1 MKILNFITLTF
12 SFASLILASC
22 NITNDYKNAKI
33 ETVIENVKQSNSL
46 RTYDECLNDG
56 YEFDNLASS
65 KKDQAISLYNKSAK
79 ILTDCDELIEGNS
92 YLVNNEDRMK
102 NFALSIQNFIKAG
115 DIENGKKNLIKFKKI
130 FDKDLTYKDGSSFIE
145 NIETLLNYSNPENN
159 LNSALINNSKIIKS
173 ELRRIQYWSKN

>member
-1 MKILNFITLTF
+1 
-12 SFASLILASC
+12 
-22 NITNDYKNAKI
+22 
-33 ETVIENVKQSNSL
+33 
-46 RTYDECLNDG
+46 
-56 YEFDNLASS
+56 
-65 KKDQAISLYNKSAK
+65 
-79 ILTDCDELIEGNS
+79 
-92 YLVNNEDRMK
+92 MK